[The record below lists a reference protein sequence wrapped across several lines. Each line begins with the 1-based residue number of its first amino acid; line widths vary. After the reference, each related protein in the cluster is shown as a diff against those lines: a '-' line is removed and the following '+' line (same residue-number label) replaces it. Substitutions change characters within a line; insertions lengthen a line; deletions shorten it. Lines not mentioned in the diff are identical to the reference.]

1 MEISDFNKYY
11 LSNLIEKLSLE
22 NKKIVLFGDFN
33 VDLLN
38 FDSNHDFSDFLDTM
52 HSNLLL
58 PHITSP
64 TRITATSSTLIDN
77 IFSNFSDS
85 SFTSGNI
92 VTALSDHHA
101 PFLVIANQASFD
113 FEKQDHLYSDFSRI
127 ERNKPAI
134 KNQLESIDWKGVL
147 RLNCNDA
154 NLSSN
159 LFFQKIDKLIN
170 FWASLQVQSNT
181 RKISKSKPWITKCIL
196 KSICT
201 KSRLYK
207 KM

>member
-1 MEISDFNKYY
+1 MEISKFNKYY

-22 NKKIVLFGDFN
+22 NKKIVLLGHFN

-38 FDSNHDFSDFLDTM
+38 YDSNHDVSNFLDTM

-58 PHITSP
+58 SHITSP
-64 TRITATSSTLIDN
+64 TRITAKSSTLIDN
-77 IFSNFSDS
+77 IFSNFFDS

-101 PFLVIANQASFD
+101 QFLVIANQASFD
-113 FEKQDHLYSDFSRI
+113 FGKQDHLYCDFS
-127 ERNKPAI
+127 ERNRAAI
-134 KNQLESIDWKGVL
+134 KNQLASIDWKGVL

-159 LFFQKIDKLIN
+159 LFFQKIDL
-170 FWASLQVQSNT
+170 
-181 RKISKSKPWITKCIL
+181 SKD
-196 KSICT
+196 
-201 KSRLYK
+201 
-207 KM
+207 